1 MHLNIENLINKYQLA
16 TPQKQGTENI
26 QGWQSTSQAL
36 VYVIQNSQPESILEI
51 GTWIGASAIFM
62 SEQTQAPILCIDT
75 FLASNEMLWREKN
88 VQNLVQNFDQI
99 YNQFCINIT
108 SKKKNNQIAMLPM
121 TSSAAAELFEKEQIK
136 VDMIYLDAGH
146 QEREVYADLQD
157 WWPKTKKALIGD
169 DYSPEWPGVMK
180 AADRFANENNI
191 PIEIMDSKF
200 ILRH

>member
-36 VYVIQNSQPESILEI
+36 VYVIQNSQPESIVEI

-108 SKKKNNQIAMLPM
+108 SKKKNNQIATLPM
-121 TSSAAAELFEKEQIK
+121 TSSAAAELFAKEQTQ

-169 DYSPEWPGVMK
+169 DYSPQWPGVMK
-180 AADRFANENNI
+180 AADRFASENNI

-200 ILRH
+200 ILWH

>member
-16 TPQKQGTENI
+16 TPRKQGTENI

-36 VYVIQNSQPESILEI
+36 VYVIQNSQPESIVEI

-108 SKKKNNQIAMLPM
+108 SKKKNNQIATLPM

-180 AADRFANENNI
+180 AADRFASENNI

>member
-1 MHLNIENLINKYQLA
+1 
-16 TPQKQGTENI
+16 
-26 QGWQSTSQAL
+26 
-36 VYVIQNSQPESILEI
+36 VIQNSQPESIVEI

-180 AADRFANENNI
+180 AADRFASENNI

>member
-16 TPQKQGTENI
+16 TPRKQGTENI

-36 VYVIQNSQPESILEI
+36 VHVIQNSQPESIVEI

-108 SKKKNNQIAMLPM
+108 SKKKNNQIATLPM

-180 AADRFANENNI
+180 AADRFASENNI